1 MRFPLF
7 TKTKQTTP
15 DARPDDER
23 TYSSFQIMRALGIE
37 RNDFQNWIKGG
48 FIKPTVPS
56 PGRGKPAIFTRQDVY
71 RIGFFR
77 EFLEYSPYYRVAA
90 RMVEL
95 CDHIL
100 LDPTEDYVVI
110 ERTPPKKWNL
120 TDKRVDTIKNLTEH
134 KVELCDSLL
143 IINIKRLRANINEAL
158 KSSSQK

>member
-1 MRFPLF
+1 
-7 TKTKQTTP
+7 
-15 DARPDDER
+15 
-23 TYSSFQIMRALGIE
+23 
-37 RNDFQNWIKGG
+37 
-48 FIKPTVPS
+48 
-56 PGRGKPAIFTRQDVY
+56 
-71 RIGFFR
+71 
-77 EFLEYSPYYRVAA
+77 
-90 RMVEL
+90 MVEL